1 MTLSEQLAAFK
12 SEFAKSAPEGRVAL
26 YEAKIAELAAD
37 FARREPVGVGQG
49 APDFTMPNA
58 RGGTVTLS
66 DLLREG
72 PVVLTFYR
80 GGWCPYCN
88 LQLRAYQEF
97 LPDFQ
102 ALGARLVAVSP
113 QNPDNSLSTAE
124 ANALSFEVLSDV
136 GNHVARDY
144 GLAYT
149 LPVELQEALTSVNKI
164 LPEINGDGGWDLPV
178 PATFVIDADGRIALA
193 HLDIDYRERLDPE
206 AILAALKLIGGTAAY
221 PSAGSR

>member
-1 MTLSEQLAAFK
+1 MKLSESLAAFK
-12 SEFAKSAPEGRVAL
+12 AEFAVKAPEGRVAL
-26 YEAKIAELAAD
+26 YEAKIAELMAE
-37 FARREPVGVGQG
+37 FARRDPAKVGDQ
-49 APDFTMPNA
+49 APDFTLPDA
-58 RGGTVTLS
+58 QGGQVSLT

-88 LQLRAYQEF
+88 LQLRAYQDF
-97 LPDFQ
+97 MAGFQ

-113 QNPDNSLSTAE
+113 QTPDNSLSTAE
-124 ANALSFEVLSDV
+124 ANALSFDVLSDV

-164 LPEINGDGGWDLPV
+164 LPDINGDGEWDLPV
-178 PATFVIDADGRIALA
+178 PATFVIDGDGRIALA

-206 AILAALKLIGGTAAY
+206 DIVAALKQLGGGVSVSAA
-221 PSAGSR
+221 AQ